1 MRSNVVRGCC
11 LILFFWMCSASSQEN
26 VKLKPSITLGVVEFP
41 PLVIKDPKSSR
52 CHGEAIDASL
62 ALLTKLNYKVSVE
75 CMPPARLFE
84 RVKTG
89 KVDLTINVRG
99 TSALDNNVTFIENPF
114 VDLSIVLMQN
124 NRLSDVKS
132 VSAIRGYDYLGIRQA
147 LIKEGFEFFDMAT
160 SSEAIHLFDVGRTSH
175 LISYKQPYLFYIESF
190 GSRLTDVVASER
202 LTVPSYFAVS
212 NYSVYRD
219 ELIDSLSLA
228 TSQNQ
233 NSTVIESYRDTKN

>member
-1 MRSNVVRGCC
+1 
-11 LILFFWMCSASSQEN
+11 
-26 VKLKPSITLGVVEFP
+26 
-41 PLVIKDPKSSR
+41 
-52 CHGEAIDASL
+52 
-62 ALLTKLNYKVSVE
+62 
-75 CMPPARLFE
+75 MPPARLFE

-99 TSALDNNVTFIENPF
+99 TSALDSNVTFIENPF
-114 VDLSIVLMQN
+114 VNLSIVLMQN
-124 NRLSDVKS
+124 NSLSDVKS

-160 SSEAIHLFDVGRTSH
+160 STEAIHLFDVGRTSH

-212 NYSVYRD
+212 NYSVFRD

-233 NSTVIESYRDTKN
+233 NSTVIESYRITKN